1 MKIITARPHRLL
13 GACIDRIGA
22 HAAAGEKSMFL
33 VPSQYTL
40 QAEIEIMTRLNLTGS
55 FLIDVLSPTRLT
67 SRVFE
72 RAGQPESVVF
82 DERGKCMV
90 LSAILNEEKENLTT
104 YRAAAQGAGE
114 GLAQKMSAIIAD
126 FKRSGMNAQELAE
139 KIEQMGEEHPSKAK
153 LTDVARIFAAYE
165 SWMPGQLVDNE
176 DIARIV
182 HEKLARSGVLEG
194 QHVYVYGF
202 DMITPT
208 FAQDLVYM
216 DSQAASLTLAIETD
230 RNGAPD
236 GRLYAPVNASIDR
249 LVQLAKDSGVCVER
263 EVVEADLDAPGPIRA
278 LECGLFALGNRKYEG
293 DPRCIEIRA
302 ASTLRMEVHSAAATI
317 RQMIADG
324 EDPSEIAIVYPK
336 GTGYAPLLENIL
348 PAYDLPVY
356 VARKR
361 AARAHPLC
369 RFLISALAVVSGGWR
384 TADVIECVQS
394 GFLGLTQQEMDAL
407 CAYAEGM
414 DLRQDAWKQPLKYIK
429 SGKQE
434 ELDALED
441 TRKRIAKPLLSFG
454 RGLSAAKSADET
466 ITAVIALL
474 EDVQA
479 MDTLEQMRAELLEEG
494 LSAQA
499 DDCAQVSER
508 LMETLDQ
515 LHTLLGGESVGA
527 QVVLN
532 LLTSGLSA
540 MELAALPPADGA
552 VICGEIGNIRTAQV
566 KTIFAIGMN
575 DSAGAEQSG
584 LLTPQETEEAAR
596 ATGAYLGMSAA
607 ERAALAQLDTLK
619 VLSGAKGRLVVS
631 YSIADETG
639 RALREG
645 DAVQAMKRLYPSLQ
659 VTGGLAAQEL
669 EMMLC
674 APKPAAQAL
683 GVLLSDAVDGKAEL
697 SKQAAR
703 AYAALIRKED
713 GADRLFS
720 ITRKLGEASREQLA
734 ASQARAL
741 YGRPV
746 MSVSRLEAFAQCPY
760 RHFVRYG
767 LAPQEEL
774 RPGIDRAQ
782 LGTLYHEAAE
792 RFTREITQLPE
803 FPNIPPEI
811 CDRVMEEAAAPLI
824 EEWRAS
830 PLGRSARGAAFAG
843 KIARIARR
851 TGRNI
856 VSQFAG
862 SGFAPLTSELVFGQ
876 NGIAPIMLELA
887 DGTVIYLQGRIDRVD
902 VMDADHHIRVIDY
915 KSGAKKVDPTM
926 VYWGLQLQLLIY
938 LAAALMQIPGSQAAG
953 FFYCRIADPTIK
965 SESRVK
971 VEIEK
976 QIAKKLS
983 LSGISLSDVSVL
995 RAHGESHA
1003 AMITKEGKANGR
1015 YASSMVDEA
1024 GMAQLVGFAKEKAMK
1039 LAAGA
1044 YAGVIDD
1051 SPAERGQYV
1060 ACAACDYAA
1069 VCGFDPSRKKRRRLS
1084 EKKLEDILRDD

>member
-13 GACIDRIGA
+13 SECIGRIGS

-40 QAEIEIMTRLNLTGS
+40 QAEIEIMTRLNLPGS
-55 FLIDVLSPTRLT
+55 FLIDVLSPTRLK

-72 RAGQPESVVF
+72 CAGAPERVVF

-90 LSAILNEEKENLTT
+90 LSAILEEEKECLTT
-104 YRAAAQGAGE
+104 YRSAAQGAGE
-114 GLAQKMSAIIAD
+114 GLAQKISAVIAD
-126 FKRSGMNAQELAE
+126 FKRSGMSAQELSE
-139 KIEQMGEEHPSKAK
+139 KIKQMEENHPSKAK
-153 LTDVARIFAAYE
+153 LTDVAHIYAAYE
-165 SWMPGQLVDNE
+165 SWMQNRLADKE

-182 HEKLARSGVLEG
+182 REKLKKSGVLEG
-194 QHVYVYGF
+194 QHVYVFGF
-202 DMITPT
+202 DMITPA
-208 FAQDLVYM
+208 FAQDLM
-216 DSQAASLTLAIETD
+216 DMAAHAASLTLAIETD

-236 GRLYAPVNASIDR
+236 GRLFAPVNASIDR
-249 LVQLAKDSGVCVER
+249 LMQLAKDSGICVER
-263 EVVEADLDAPGPIRA
+263 EDVKAELDVPVAIRA
-278 LECGLFALGNRKYEG
+278 LESSLFALRSRKYEG
-293 DPRCIEIRA
+293 DIDCIALRA
-302 ASTLRMEVHSAAATI
+302 ASTPRMEVHIAAATI
-317 RQMIADG
+317 RRMLADG
-324 EDPSEIAIVYPK
+324 EDPSDIAIVYPK

-369 RFLISALAVVSGGWR
+369 RFLLAALAVISGGWR
-384 TADVIECVQS
+384 TADVIEYIQS

-407 CAYAEGM
+407 CAYAEGV
-414 DLRQDAWKQPLKYIK
+414 DLQQDAWKQPLTYTK
-429 SGKQE
+429 SGKQD
-434 ELDALED
+434 ELEALEQS
-441 TRKRIAKPLLSFG
+441 RICVTKPLIRLQKALSN
-454 RGLSAAKSADET
+454 AKSADDT
-466 ITAVIALL
+466 VTAVIELL
-474 EDVQA
+474 EAVHA
-479 MDTLEQMRAELLEEG
+479 MDTLEQMRLELLEEG
-494 LSAQA
+494 FSAQA

-515 LHTLLGGESVGA
+515 LHTLLGGEHVGA

-552 VICGEIGNIRTAQV
+552 IICGEIGNIRTAQV
-566 KTIFAIGMN
+566 KTLFAIGMN
-575 DSAGAEQSG
+575 DSAGTEQSG
-584 LLTPQETEEAAR
+584 LLTPQEAEEAAR

-619 VLSGAKGRLVVS
+619 VLSGARERLVVS

-645 DAVQAMKRLYPSLQ
+645 DAVQAMKRLYPGLQ
-659 VTGGLAAQEL
+659 ATGGLSAQEL

-683 GVLLSDAVDGKAEL
+683 GVLLSDAVDGKAIL
-697 SKQAAR
+697 SEHAEQ
-703 AYAALIRKED
+703 AYAALNREQE
-713 GADRLFS
+713 GSDRLLP
-720 ITRKLGEASREQLA
+720 ITRKLGEAHREQLA
-734 ASQARAL
+734 PSQARAL

-774 RPGIDRAQ
+774 KPGVDRAQ

-803 FPNIPPEI
+803 FPNIPQEI

-824 EEWRAS
+824 EAWRAS

-843 KIARIARR
+843 KISQIARR

-862 SGFAPLTSELVFGQ
+862 SGFAPLTSELIFGQ
-876 NGIAPIMLELA
+876 NGVAPIMLELA

-902 VMDADHHIRVIDY
+902 VMDENRHIRVIDY
-915 KSGAKKVDPTM
+915 KSGAKKVDSTM

-938 LAAALMQIPGSQAAG
+938 LAAALTQIPGSQAAG

-965 SESRVK
+965 SDSHLKE
-971 VEIEK
+971 EIEK

-983 LSGISLSDVSVL
+983 LSGISLSDVAIL
-995 RAHGESHA
+995 RAQGESHA

-1024 GMAQLVGFAKEKAMK
+1024 GMAQLVGFAKDKAMQ
-1039 LAAGA
+1039 LATDA

-1060 ACAACDYAA
+1060 ACASCDYAA
-1069 VCGFDPSRKKRRRLS
+1069 VCGFDPSRQRRRRLK
-1084 EKKLEDILRDD
+1084 EKKLEDILMAD